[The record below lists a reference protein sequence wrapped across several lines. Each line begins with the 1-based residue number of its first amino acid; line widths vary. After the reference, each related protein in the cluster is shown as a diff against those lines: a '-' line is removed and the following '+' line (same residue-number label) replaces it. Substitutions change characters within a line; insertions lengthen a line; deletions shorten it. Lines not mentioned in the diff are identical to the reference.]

1 MIKTNHEVH
10 INNNNNDYKI
20 QTLNNMACSRKES
33 NSQNAP
39 DPQHG
44 LSSSHSQV
52 SHCPSSPVS
61 SNSRPC
67 CRCNGVNAR
76 CKFCACAK
84 AKLPSSG
91 CLPARRGRCHN
102 TTGLASSSQSPSS
115 HRLDHS
121 SQQSSS
127 PPSTQQ
133 LAQHF
138 GSQQLSPLPHPPE
151 GSQSSRTE
159 HWDGPILSSRSHYLP
174 ATSPQQPFPHS
185 SQLSLPAYSQQ
196 PSASPPPSSTGRPQ
210 QFPTSSM
217 SPPAPSIVCPLSPI
231 LLLQQ
236 SSLPPPVYSSQPPL
250 QVLPAEQLPGFPP
263 ATHEGS
269 SSVPTRKQCI
279 VEGCLARVA
288 PSMWHNHMP
297 LHAKGALPG
306 EVSSDWMKNQNLC
319 ICPSCSQL
327 VSCSRRALHHSHC
340 CQRQSTH
347 VLPTNVPPTLTQ
359 PQVLPTFKQVCQLN
373 HLTLRFIPS
382 KARPAFAIALS
393 SALREVI
400 HRNTE
405 EAWLKLLMLPKC
417 VLPSMVRRGS
427 HAPHTS
433 IESLCNLWLCND
445 LSTLWA
451 MAQNREIKPSS
462 RLTQALHPTIVGM
475 LSILQFPLV
484 VQVCSAKHA
493 ACLLQKLSLPS
504 ALTPGSYCRPNTLLA
519 LLL

>member
-1 MIKTNHEVH
+1 
-10 INNNNNDYKI
+10 
-20 QTLNNMACSRKES
+20 MARGRKES
-33 NSQNAP
+33 NSQNVP

-52 SHCPSSPVS
+52 SHCPSSQVS

-76 CKFCACAK
+76 CKFCTCDK

-91 CLPARRGRCHN
+91 CLPARRGRCHSN
-102 TTGLASSSQSPSS
+102 TGLASSSQSPSS

-159 HWDGPILSSRSHYLP
+159 HRDRPILSSRSHDLP

-185 SQLSLPAYSQQ
+185 SQLSLPTYSQQ
-196 PSASPPPSSTGRPQ
+196 PSPPSPTGRPQ
-210 QFPTSSM
+210 QSPASSV

-231 LLLQQ
+231 LPPQQ

-263 ATHEGS
+263 AIHEGS

-279 VEGCLARVA
+279 VEGCLAHVA
-288 PSMWHNHMP
+288 PSMWHNHMS

-306 EVSSDWMKNQNLC
+306 EVPSDWMKNQNLF

-340 CQRQSTH
+340 CQRQSAH

-359 PQVLPTFKQVCQLN
+359 PQVLPTFEQVCQLN
-373 HLTLRFIPS
+373 HPTLRFILL
-382 KARPAFAIALS
+382 KARPAFARALS

-405 EAWLKLLMLPKC
+405 EAWLKLFMLPKC

-433 IESLCNLWLCND
+433 IESLCKLWLCND
-445 LSTLWA
+445 LSTMWA

-462 RLTQALHPTIVGM
+462 RADAGSPPNNRRNVIN
-475 LSILQFPLV
+475 
-484 VQVCSAKHA
+484 SAVSLGRSGLFSK
-493 ACLLQKLSLPS
+493 ACRMHFRR
-504 ALTPGSYCRPNTLLA
+504 CRSQR
-519 LLL
+519 